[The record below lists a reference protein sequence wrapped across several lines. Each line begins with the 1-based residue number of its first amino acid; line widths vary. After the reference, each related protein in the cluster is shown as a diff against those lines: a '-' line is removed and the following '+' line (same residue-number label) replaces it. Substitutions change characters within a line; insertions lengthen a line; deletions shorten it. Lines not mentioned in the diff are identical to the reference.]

1 MFASASFLSRSAMA
15 AKCVISS
22 SRYEIKKG
30 NFAAIYNSCLKKEK
44 LVECGNKAV
53 RGVSHTVQ
61 CSLELGLQISKQQAI
76 FQRPFFGHFKLSSK
90 HKESV
95 LQ

>member
-1 MFASASFLSRSAMA
+1 MTT
-15 AKCVISS
+15 
-22 SRYEIKKG
+22 
-30 NFAAIYNSCLKKEK
+30 IYNPRPKKEK

-76 FQRPFFGHFKLSSK
+76 FQRLFFGHFKLSSK

-95 LQ
+95 LR

>member
-1 MFASASFLSRSAMA
+1 MFASASLLSRSAIA

-61 CSLELGLQISKQQAI
+61 CSLELGLQISKQTSYI
-76 FQRPFFGHFKLSSK
+76 SK
-90 HKESV
+90 TI
-95 LQ
+95 LWTF